1 MKRMIALNLFAIT
14 TTLSFSA
21 LAGDTLSLS
30 VGSGYSTGQYGTATS
45 TNVWFYPFT
54 ATYRQEKS
62 SVNLT
67 IPYVK
72 ISGTSKAVATSGLG
86 DIVLG
91 ATQNLYA
98 NPLSGWSIDLTG
110 NIKFGTANAANG
122 LGTGKNDY
130 SLQCDFAKNFERAD
144 LFGTLGW
151 RKTGDPAGIDY
162 KDPGFVSLG
171 AGYSASPT
179 IRIGL
184 AYDFRQRVIDGTSNF
199 AELVTFVNY
208 SVSNQTRIQMYVL
221 KGYTDSTPDR
231 VIGATLNWSY

>member
-1 MKRMIALNLFAIT
+1 MKRTITSGLVAIA

-21 LAGDTLSLS
+21 LADDVFSLS
-30 VGSGYSTGQYGTATS
+30 VGSGYSTGQYGAATS
-45 TNVWFYPFT
+45 TDVWFYPVT

-62 SVNLT
+62 SVSLT
-67 IPYVK
+67 IPYAK

-86 DIVLG
+86 DVVLS

-98 NPLSGWSIDLTG
+98 DQLNGWSIDLTG

-130 SLQCDFAKNFERAD
+130 AVQGDFAKNFERAD

-151 RKTGDPAGIDY
+151 RKTGDPTGINY
-162 KDPGFVSLG
+162 KDPGFVSFG

-179 IRIGL
+179 TRIGL
-184 AYDFRQRVIDGTSNF
+184 AYDFRQRVLDGTSNF
-199 AELVTFVNY
+199 AELVAFVNY
-208 SVSNQTRIQMYVL
+208 SISNQTRIQMYGL
-221 KGYTDSTPDR
+221 KGYTDSSPDR
-231 VIGATLNWSY
+231 GIGATLNWNY